1 MKKFKIPIIIG
12 LIVIVLFFV
21 NLKFDL
27 IDRIIVQ
34 FSSEKYAEY
43 VSEMNYEKALLKE
56 PVSVKDMASE
66 DTELTQTELDKIIC
80 TYDFHTQ
87 LKEKYNLSSIAT
99 ADSDFDKT
107 VQILEWLTE
116 HTYYSG
122 MQMKMLNDD
131 TLNILDYSFDKPF
144 LRAINCRYRAIA
156 FADCLVAVGI
166 KAFPVAMISSG
177 FTGSHFTCLV
187 YISEEDKWCSFDPS
201 FGCWFTDEAGELLDI
216 FEIRE
221 LFLQNK
227 EPVVKGY
234 SFNGKQENF
243 DVYINFFMK
252 FCISNLSTWA
262 DNSGERR
269 SENTFSGRKQ
279 FNSVIPETKT
289 LHDN

>member
-1 MKKFKIPIIIG
+1 MKKYKIPIIIG
-12 LIVIVLFFV
+12 LVVIILVVV
-21 NLKFDL
+21 NMRFDL

-43 VSEMNYEKALLKE
+43 VSEMDYEEALLKE
-56 PVSVKDMASE
+56 PVCIKDMASE
-66 DTELTQTELDKIIC
+66 DRELTETELDKIIKP
-80 TYDFHTQ
+80 YDFHTQ
-87 LKEKYNLSSIAT
+87 LNEKYNLSDIAT
-99 ADSDFDKT
+99 ADSDFDKA
-107 VQILEWLTE
+107 VQILKWLTE

-131 TLNILDYSFDKPF
+131 TLEILDYSFDKPF
-144 LRAINCRYRAIA
+144 NRAINCRYRAIA

-166 KAFPVAMISSG
+166 KAFPVAMVSSE

-201 FGCWFTDEAGELLDI
+201 FGCWFTDEKGELLDI

-221 LFLQNK
+221 LFLENK

-243 DVYINFFMK
+243 DVYMNSFLK
-252 FCISNLSTWA
+252 FCVSNLSTWA
-262 DNSGERR
+262 DNSTDRR

-279 FNSVIPETKT
+279 FSSAIPEIK
-289 LHDN
+289 NISQ

>member
-12 LIVIVLFFV
+12 LVVIILVVV
-21 NLKFDL
+21 NLRFDL

-43 VSEMNYEKALLKE
+43 VSEMDYEEALLKE
-56 PVSVKDMASE
+56 PVCIKDMASE
-66 DTELTQTELDKIIC
+66 DRELTETELDKIIKP
-80 TYDFHTQ
+80 YDFHAQ
-87 LKEKYNLSSIAT
+87 LNVKYNLSDIAT
-99 ADSDFDKT
+99 ADSDFDKA
-107 VQILEWLTE
+107 VQILEWITE

-131 TLNILDYSFDKPF
+131 TLEIMDYSFDKPF
-144 LRAINCRYRAIA
+144 NRAINCRYRAIA

-166 KAFPVAMISSG
+166 KAFPVAMVSSE

-201 FGCWFTDEAGELLDI
+201 FGCWFTDEEGELLDI

-221 LFLQNK
+221 LFLENK

-234 SFNGKQENF
+234 SFNGKQKNF
-243 DVYINFFMK
+243 DVYMNSFLK
-252 FCISNLSTWA
+252 FCVSNLSTWA
-262 DNSGERR
+262 DNSIDRR

-279 FNSVIPETKT
+279 FSSAIPEINITQ
-289 LHDN
+289 

>member
-12 LIVIVLFFV
+12 LVVIILVVV
-21 NLKFDL
+21 NLRFDL

-43 VSEMNYEKALLKE
+43 VSEMDYEEALLKE
-56 PVSVKDMASE
+56 PVCIKDMASE
-66 DTELTQTELDKIIC
+66 DRELTETELDKIIKP
-80 TYDFHTQ
+80 YDFHAQ
-87 LKEKYNLSSIAT
+87 LNEKYNLSDIAT
-99 ADSDFDKT
+99 ADSDFDKA

-131 TLNILDYSFDKPF
+131 TLEILEYSFDKPF
-144 LRAINCRYRAIA
+144 NRAINCRYRAIA

-166 KAFPVAMISSG
+166 KAFPVAMVSSE

-201 FGCWFTDEAGELLDI
+201 FGCRFTDEDGELLDI

-221 LFLQNK
+221 LFLENK

-243 DVYINFFMK
+243 DVYMNSFLK

-262 DNSGERR
+262 DNSTDRR

-279 FNSVIPETKT
+279 FSSAIPEINITQ
-289 LHDN
+289 